1 MFRPLMTVS
10 LLCTSALFS
19 MSASADSLPTRK
31 QLPLSVAM
39 EAAMEAVA
47 VCEKSGYRVTAT
59 VMDASGLVKAIA
71 KGDLAPPHTLDS
83 SRGKSYAAVSLG
95 PNFSEPTTS
104 AIVARVS
111 NGPAFGP
118 LQHLPGVFL
127 VPGGVDQIRR
137 RRRRRDRGRRSSG
150 RRQGRS
156 LRPGGCCQ
164 DRRPAQ
170 IIVRQLD
177 TIPIAGGAGDGATL
191 ASETERWSKVAEMSV
206 LKKD

>member
-1 MFRPLMTVS
+1 MFRPLTVS
-10 LLCTSALFS
+10 LLFTSAFFS
-19 MSASADSLPTRK
+19 MSAWADSLPTRK

-47 VCEKSGYRVTAT
+47 VCEKSGYRITAT
-59 VMDASGLVKAIA
+59 VMDASGVIKAIA

-104 AIVARVS
+104 AIVARVA

-127 VPGGVDQIRR
+127 VPGGVLIK
-137 RRRRRDRGRRSSG
+137 SG
-150 RRQGRS
+150 DDVVGAIGVGGA
-156 LRPGGCCQ
+156 PGGDKDEVCAQ
-164 DRRPAQ
+164 AAVAKIADR
-170 IIVRQLD
+170 
-177 TIPIAGGAGDGATL
+177 
-191 ASETERWSKVAEMSV
+191 
-206 LKKD
+206 LK

>member
-1 MFRPLMTVS
+1 MFRPLTAS
-10 LLCTSALFS
+10 LLITSALFS

-31 QLPLSVAM
+31 QLPLSLAM

-59 VMDASGLVKAIA
+59 VMDASGVIKAIA

-104 AIVARVS
+104 AIVA

-127 VPGGVDQIRR
+127 VPGGVFDQI
-137 RRRRRDRGRRSSG
+137 
-150 RRQGRS
+150 
-156 LRPGGCCQ
+156 
-164 DRRPAQ
+164 
-170 IIVRQLD
+170 
-177 TIPIAGGAGDGATL
+177 
-191 ASETERWSKVAEMSV
+191 
-206 LKKD
+206 

>member
-59 VMDASGLVKAIA
+59 VMDASGVVKAIA

-95 PNFSEPTTS
+95 PNFSESTTS

-127 VPGGVDQIRR
+127 VPGGVLIK
-137 RRRRRDRGRRSSG
+137 SG
-150 RRQGRS
+150 DDVVGAIGVGGA
-156 LRPGGCCQ
+156 PGGDKDEVCAQ
-164 DRRPAQ
+164 AAVAKIADR
-170 IIVRQLD
+170 
-177 TIPIAGGAGDGATL
+177 
-191 ASETERWSKVAEMSV
+191 
-206 LKKD
+206 LK

>member
-1 MFRPLMTVS
+1 MIRLLMTTF

-31 QLPLSVAM
+31 QLPLSLAM

-127 VPGGVDQIRR
+127 VPGGVLIK
-137 RRRRRDRGRRSSG
+137 SG
-150 RRQGRS
+150 DDVVGAIGVGGA
-156 LRPGGCCQ
+156 PGGDKDEVCAQ
-164 DRRPAQ
+164 AAVAKIADR
-170 IIVRQLD
+170 
-177 TIPIAGGAGDGATL
+177 
-191 ASETERWSKVAEMSV
+191 
-206 LKKD
+206 LK

>member
-1 MFRPLMTVS
+1 MFRPLTVS
-10 LLCTSALFS
+10 LLFTSAFFS
-19 MSASADSLPTRK
+19 MSAWADSLPTRK

-47 VCEKSGYRVTAT
+47 VCEKSGYRITAT
-59 VMDASGLVKAIA
+59 VMDASGVIKAIA

-104 AIVARVS
+104 AIVARVA

-127 VPGGVDQIRR
+127 VAGGVLIKSGDDVVGAIGVGGAPGGDKDEVCAQAAVAKIA
-137 RRRRRDRGRRSSG
+137 DR
-150 RRQGRS
+150 
-156 LRPGGCCQ
+156 
-164 DRRPAQ
+164 
-170 IIVRQLD
+170 
-177 TIPIAGGAGDGATL
+177 
-191 ASETERWSKVAEMSV
+191 
-206 LKKD
+206 LK

>member
-1 MFRPLMTVS
+1 MLRPLMTVF
-10 LLCTSALFS
+10 LLCSSALFS

-31 QLPLSVAM
+31 QLPLSLAM

-71 KGDLAPPHTLDS
+71 KGDLAPPHTLES

-127 VPGGVDQIRR
+127 VPGGVLIK
-137 RRRRRDRGRRSSG
+137 SG
-150 RRQGRS
+150 DDVVGAIGVGGA
-156 LRPGGCCQ
+156 PGGDKDEVCAQ
-164 DRRPAQ
+164 AAVAKIADR
-170 IIVRQLD
+170 
-177 TIPIAGGAGDGATL
+177 
-191 ASETERWSKVAEMSV
+191 
-206 LKKD
+206 LK

>member
-1 MFRPLMTVS
+1 MLRPLMTVF
-10 LLCTSALFS
+10 LLCSSALFS
-19 MSASADSLPTRK
+19 MSASADLLPTRK
-31 QLPLSVAM
+31 QLPLSLAM

-127 VPGGVDQIRR
+127 VPGGVLIK
-137 RRRRRDRGRRSSG
+137 SG
-150 RRQGRS
+150 DDVVGAIGVGGA
-156 LRPGGCCQ
+156 PGGDKDEVCAQ
-164 DRRPAQ
+164 AAVAKIADR
-170 IIVRQLD
+170 
-177 TIPIAGGAGDGATL
+177 
-191 ASETERWSKVAEMSV
+191 
-206 LKKD
+206 LK

>member
-1 MFRPLMTVS
+1 MLRPLMTVF
-10 LLCTSALFS
+10 LLCSSALFS
-19 MSASADSLPTRK
+19 MSASANSLPTRK
-31 QLPLSVAM
+31 QLPLSLAM

-71 KGDLAPPHTLDS
+71 RGDLAPPHTLDS

-127 VPGGVDQIRR
+127 VPGGVLIK
-137 RRRRRDRGRRSSG
+137 SG
-150 RRQGRS
+150 DDVVGAIGVGGA
-156 LRPGGCCQ
+156 PGGDKDEVCAQ
-164 DRRPAQ
+164 AAVAKIADR
-170 IIVRQLD
+170 
-177 TIPIAGGAGDGATL
+177 
-191 ASETERWSKVAEMSV
+191 
-206 LKKD
+206 LK

>member
-1 MFRPLMTVS
+1 MFRPLTAS
-10 LLCTSALFS
+10 LLITSALFS

-31 QLPLSVAM
+31 QLPLSLAM

-59 VMDASGLVKAIA
+59 VMDASGVIKAIA

-104 AIVARVS
+104 AIVARVA

-118 LQHLPGVFL
+118 PQHLPGVFL
-127 VPGGVDQIRR
+127 VPGGVLIK
-137 RRRRRDRGRRSSG
+137 SG
-150 RRQGRS
+150 DDVVGAIGVGGA
-156 LRPGGCCQ
+156 PGGDKDEVCAQ
-164 DRRPAQ
+164 AAVAKIADR
-170 IIVRQLD
+170 
-177 TIPIAGGAGDGATL
+177 
-191 ASETERWSKVAEMSV
+191 
-206 LKKD
+206 LK